1 MGTSVESSRRCRI
14 FVIVNGC
21 SIQVGDLLIK
31 LSFAGTDFTDAL
43 QLLIKILL
51 CQIRSSFQSFI
62 IHPPAF
68 DGVVLGIACDLTR
81 TFGLNNPEI
90 PDCYFSPLFLF
101 VGFPSQVL
109 LHFLRGS
116 SGYAECL
123 CHFLVYGN
131 KSTAISLFEPFAGIC
146 LLTFT
151 YKNHVRMNYKL
162 LGIGSNYFII
172 LLYRSIRNMCN
183 KVFIGIFSTL
193 SLCHKYAWCD
203 RH

>member
-1 MGTSVESSRRCRI
+1 MRTMIYRI
-14 FVIVNGC
+14 FPSHLIRGHNLTH
-21 SIQVGDLLIK
+21 LLQWICFHTK
-31 LSFAGTDFTDAL
+31 QPSLFKSLASNPNL
-43 QLLIKILL
+43 RK
-51 CQIRSSFQSFI
+51 S
-62 IHPPAF
+62 
-68 DGVVLGIACDLTR
+68 
-81 TFGLNNPEI
+81 PEI
-90 PDCYFSPLFLF
+90 RRFLALIYLFLTSKL
-101 VGFPSQVL
+101 PSR
-109 LHFLRGS
+109 RGS

-131 KSTAISLFEPFAGIC
+131 KSTAVSLFEPFAGIC

-162 LGIGSNYFII
+162 IGIGSNYFII
-172 LLYRSIRNMCN
+172 LLYRIIRNMCN

>member
-1 MGTSVESSRRCRI
+1 MTTLMMWKRYRCYHLCSSVVGFNHTINSTLCKVFLSTQPSLFSSCQLDLLFRRLICSRKRKFRVSRQPAEGCPNTRKYFILSHFSLFTSVP
-14 FVIVNGC
+14 
-21 SIQVGDLLIK
+21 LTAK
-31 LSFAGTDFTDAL
+31 L
-43 QLLIKILL
+43 
-51 CQIRSSFQSFI
+51 
-62 IHPPAF
+62 P
-68 DGVVLGIACDLTR
+68 
-81 TFGLNNPEI
+81 
-90 PDCYFSPLFLF
+90 SP
-101 VGFPSQVL
+101 
-109 LHFLRGS
+109 HGS

-131 KSTAISLFEPFAGIC
+131 KSTAVSLFEPFAGIC

-162 LGIGSNYFII
+162 IGIGSNYFII
-172 LLYRSIRNMCN
+172 LLYRIIRNMCN

>member
-62 IHPPAF
+62 IQHPAF

-81 TFGLNNPEI
+81 TFGLNYPEI
-90 PDCYFSPLFLF
+90 PDCYFT
-101 VGFPSQVL
+101 
-109 LHFLRGS
+109 
-116 SGYAECL
+116 
-123 CHFLVYGN
+123 LVSIRWFSLTSFTALSTCTVIGN
-131 KSTAISLFEPFAGIC
+131 ISTVARRSALYPFAVRYFRS
-146 LLTFT
+146 LASVAESQLT
-151 YKNHVRMNYKL
+151 
-162 LGIGSNYFII
+162 
-172 LLYRSIRNMCN
+172 
-183 KVFIGIFSTL
+183 
-193 SLCHKYAWCD
+193 
-203 RH
+203 